1 MFINFWYP
9 AVASDALKDQPV
21 KVRMLGQHFV
31 VFRDSAGVAHC
42 LSNVCT
48 HRGGN
53 LAGGRIHGDCIACPY
68 HGWRFNGAG
77 ECVKIPSLGPVDG
90 VPGGKIP
97 ARTRIDAYP
106 VQEKYGLVFAFLG
119 DLPEAERPP
128 ILEIKEWGQPGWR
141 TTLQHW
147 VWDID
152 YKRSIENGIDS
163 AHNEF
168 VHPTHGFS
176 GAREDYQLNEPEMWT
191 DDWGTGI
198 RNKRLA
204 PPLKDEKMR
213 EASGRDDNAVVESAT
228 GHHGCAQV
236 WTHIH
241 PTPTMFI
248 HQYLFECPI
257 DAGRT
262 SIYLVNMRNF
272 LPTPDHDA
280 RMMER
285 NQVVAF
291 QDRDVLVEVEPK
303 ITPRTMTKE
312 SFVIHDKPIARYRQW
327 LDEWERR
334 GWRIDTDAVEAN
346 RANTAYAI
354 PSPGRRQHKAW
365 VMDPVPLLPGA
376 VQKAKAAAE

>member
-9 AVASDALKDQPV
+9 AIASAELTDKPV
-21 KVRMLGQHFV
+21 KVRMLGLNFV
-31 VFRDSAGVAHC
+31 VFRDSKGKAQC

-53 LAGGRIHGDCIACPY
+53 LAGGKLHGDCIACPY
-68 HGWRFNGAG
+68 HGWQFNGAG
-77 ECVKIPSLGPVDG
+77 ECVKIPSIGKD
-90 VPGGKIP
+90 GKIP

-106 VQEKYGLVFAFLG
+106 VEEKYGLVFAFLG

-128 ILEIKEWGQPGWR
+128 IMPIEEYGADGWR
-141 TTLQHW
+141 STIQHW

-176 GAREDYQLNEPEMWT
+176 GTRDDYKLNEPEMWT
-191 DDWGTGI
+191 DEWGTGI

-213 EASGRDDNAVVESAT
+213 EASGRNVDAVVESST
-228 GHHGCAQV
+228 GHHGIAAV

-241 PTPTMFI
+241 PMPNMFI
-248 HQYLFECPI
+248 HQYLYECPI
-257 DAGRT
+257 DATHT
-262 SIYLVNMRNF
+262 SIYLINMRNF
-272 LPTPDHDA
+272 LLEPEHDG

-291 QDRDVLVEVEPK
+291 QDRDVLTDVQPK
-303 ITPRTMTKE
+303 LTPHTQTKE
-312 SFVIHDKPIARYRQW
+312 AFVLHDKPIARYRQW
-327 LDEWERR
+327 LDEWQAR
-334 GWRIDTDAVEAN
+334 GWRIDVETIERN
-346 RANTAYAI
+346 RMTTAYAI
-354 PSPGRRQHKAW
+354 PSPARRQHKGW
-365 VMDPVPLLPGA
+365 VIDAVPLLSARDA
-376 VQKAKAAAE
+376 VKAAAE